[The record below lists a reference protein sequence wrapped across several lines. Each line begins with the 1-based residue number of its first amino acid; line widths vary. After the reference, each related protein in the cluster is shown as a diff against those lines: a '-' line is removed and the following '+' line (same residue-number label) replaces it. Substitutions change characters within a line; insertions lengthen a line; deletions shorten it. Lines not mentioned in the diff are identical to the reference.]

1 MHEGIEHKT
10 IPPTEAIATE
20 HLEEEASPEEEIT
33 EADLML
39 GRAKTEVEEFSA
51 SGLPHAEKIATEMG
65 TEVDEE
71 TKVALTELNKEAEF
85 ARQMLGDTLIG
96 RLRLKSADYLKKYLP
111 KSSLTEFAGR
121 KNTEII
127 SKKTTEK
134 LEEFLKKNE
143 DYHNPDYP
151 DADQAVEYFEA
162 HKNSLTDEDRKNL
175 ESRVQEAVK
184 VHNERKAEALS
195 KKTVE
200 DLQEFLKYD
209 HDKRDYKQA
218 IEAVSFFIENKNS
231 LKGYERQN
239 QERKVFDAVEN
250 HLKKIAGDYY
260 SDEGSWQDALNK
272 YKEIPNDFFADK
284 NIQSIGY
291 QIYAKAQTQGL
302 KPEELIAAFEG
313 NLDLLSSGSR
323 YQNNYDNFS
332 SEQRVKIVEET
343 YKKLGPSRY
352 ISQYRASDFEGK
364 DREQILKPLFESYKV
379 NNQREILSQ
388 INEMKGLYDQ
398 LPQEERNDLIKNLI
412 SDRANEVADK
422 FDSLNLNEEHKK
434 LLVERLIQNKDYKY
448 LQSEAGLE
456 KLGANKEEVF
466 NELLKNDAANLFAHR
481 EVFNPSP
488 EQYKLLLDRVTGDL
502 KVLEKALGEIYHSYS
517 GDTKKLT
524 EEELQAFQSVVEK
537 NAPHL
542 IFRFKN
548 VFEDTY
554 KEKLDLFFKELP
566 KGLSED
572 ELERFVRH
580 VVEDLGGWEKN
591 VERVRAL
598 VVEAGEQKVTNEY
611 LEQLDNIGLK
621 LPNRVMG
628 KIKENVKKAEQRS
641 LLDYFRSA
649 LEKNTTLEQ
658 IQREVQQRLE
668 QVTTQADYFK
678 AVHLD
683 VLKNVLKDRRFKT
696 QFETHSSNGTL
707 NPHYRAQQEAK
718 MFNYASDEE
727 KGKRVRPNY
736 GYMSDNEHGIVG
748 SFSESHVSSNVGN
761 YGRIHVKFKKEQ
773 VTNRTTITFNDS
785 LGRADEIP
793 PTPSTKPHFTGLEQ
807 RYNAGKIEHASKPGD
822 WGSSYLE
829 VQYHWPLR
837 TSLIESI
844 HISEKNSLSKEEMR
858 EVEEM
863 VRDYN
868 EQNPNDKIKVIA
880 Y

>member
-1 MHEGIEHKT
+1 MREGLEHKT
-10 IPPTEAIATE
+10 IPPEGVIATE
-20 HLEEEASPEEEIT
+20 YLEKEASPEEELV
-33 EADLML
+33 EADLTL
-39 GRAKTEVEEFSA
+39 EKAKTDVEEFVA
-51 SGLPHAEKIATEMG
+51 SGLPSAERVATEMG

-111 KSSLTEFAGR
+111 KSSLAEFAGR
-121 KNTEII
+121 KNTEVI

-143 DYHNPDYP
+143 DHYNPDYP

-162 HKNSLTDEDRKNL
+162 HKNSLTDEDRENL

-184 VHNERKAEALS
+184 VHNERKAETLS

-209 HDKRDYKQA
+209 YDKRDYKQA
-218 IEAVSFFIENKNS
+218 IEAVNFFIANKNS
-231 LKGYERQN
+231 LKGYEREN

-250 HLKKIAGDYY
+250 HLKKLAGDYY

-272 YKEIPNDFFADK
+272 YKEIPNDFFAGK

-291 QIYAKAQTQGL
+291 QIYAKAQRQGL
-302 KPEELIAAFEG
+302 KPEELMTAFEG

-364 DREQILKPLFESYKV
+364 DREQILKPLFESYKA

-412 SDRANEVADK
+412 SDRASEVADK
-422 FDSLNLNEEHKK
+422 FDSLNLNEEQKK
-434 LLVERLIQNKDYKY
+434 LLVGRLIQNKDYKY

-481 EVFNPSP
+481 GVFNPSP
-488 EQYKLLLDRVTGDL
+488 EQYKLLLDNVTGNL
-502 KVLEKALGEIYHSYS
+502 KDLEKALGEMYHGYS
-517 GDTKKLT
+517 GDTEKLT
-524 EEELQAFQSVVEK
+524 EEELQIFKTIVERD
-537 NAPHL
+537 APHL

-548 VFEDTY
+548 VFEEAY
-554 KEKLDLFFKELP
+554 KEKLDSFFKELP

-598 VVEAGEQKVTNEY
+598 VVEAGEQKMTNEY

-628 KIKENVKKAEQRS
+628 RIKENVKKAEQRN
-641 LLDYFRSA
+641 LLGYFRSA

-658 IQREVQQRLE
+658 VQREAQQRLE
-668 QVTTQADYFK
+668 QVTTKADYFK

-718 MFNYASDEE
+718 MFNYVSDEE

-736 GYMSDNEHGIVG
+736 GYMSDNENGIVG
-748 SFSESHVSSNVGN
+748 SFSSSHVSSNVGN

-773 VTNRTTITFNDS
+773 VTNRTTVTFNDS
-785 LGRADEIP
+785 LGRADETP
-793 PTPSTKPHFTGLEQ
+793 PTPSIKPHFTGLEQ
-807 RYNAGKIEHASKPGD
+807 RYNAGKIEHASSPGD

-844 HISEKNSLSKEEMR
+844 HISEKNSMTKEEMR

-868 EQNPNDKIKVIA
+868 EQNPNDKIKVIT

>member
-658 IQREVQQRLE
+658 IQREAQQRLE